1 VVSAVGGDR
10 AGVDCKDLAAP
21 FLAGAAACCA
31 G

>member
-1 VVSAVGGDR
+1 VGGDG
-10 AGVDCKDLAAP
+10 AGIDCKDLAAP